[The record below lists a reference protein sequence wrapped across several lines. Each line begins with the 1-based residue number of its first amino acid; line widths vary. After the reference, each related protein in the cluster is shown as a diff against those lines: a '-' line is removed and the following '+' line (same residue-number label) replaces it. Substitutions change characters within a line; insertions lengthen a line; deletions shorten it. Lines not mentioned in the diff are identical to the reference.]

1 MLKLPELKILYTKH
15 LILKELLIKDVSL
28 YIFSVCFLYRKQVA
42 FEFYQKQDFKNALPL
57 LESLEDR
64 FINGIVSYR
73 IGYCY
78 DNTSHF
84 YSNAY
89 TIFNNKKD
97 LLSEELYYMGC
108 IYAYGKGGIAK
119 NNEKAIMLYE
129 LANYPKAFVY
139 LGCAYRDGTIGVIQN
154 DVTAVMYF
162 EKAVALN
169 CSDGKCHLAYMLEFG
184 HGIVQ
189 NSNRSKEL
197 YISAAKD
204 NVNYAIVRCKHRGWI
219 I

>member
-1 MLKLPELKILYTKH
+1 MLKLPEIKTLYTKH
-15 LILKELLIKDVSL
+15 LILKELIIKDISL
-28 YIFSVCFLYRKQVA
+28 YIFSLCFLYRKRLA
-42 FEFYQKQDFKNALPL
+42 FDLYQKQNFKNALPL

-73 IGYCY
+73 IGYCC
-78 DNTSHF
+78 DSNNHF
-84 YSNAY
+84 FTNAY

-97 LLSEELYYMGC
+97 LSPEELFYMGC
-108 IYAYGKGGIAK
+108 IYRYGKGGIAK
-119 NNEKAIMLYE
+119 NNEKALMLYE
-129 LANYPKAFVY
+129 STNYPKAFVY

-169 CSDGKCHLAYMLEFG
+169 CSSGKCHLAYMLEFG

-189 NSNRSKEL
+189 NSNRSKQL
-197 YISAAKD
+197 YMSAAKD
-204 NVNYAIVRCKHRGWI
+204 NDNYAISRCKHKGWI
-219 I
+219 

>member
-1 MLKLPELKILYTKH
+1 MLKLPLPELQILYTKH

-42 FEFYQKQDFKNALPL
+42 FEIYQKQDFKNALPL

-73 IGYCY
+73 LGYCY
-78 DNTSHF
+78 DINSHF
-84 YSNAY
+84 FTNAY
-89 TIFNNKKD
+89 TLFNNKKD
-97 LLSEELYYMGC
+97 LSPEELFYMGC

-119 NNEKAIMLYE
+119 NNEKAIEYYE
-129 LANYPKAFVY
+129 LANYPKALVY

-154 DVTAVMYF
+154 DETAVMYF
-162 EKAVALN
+162 EKALN

-184 HGIVQ
+184 RGIAQ
-189 NSNRSKEL
+189 NSNSSKEL
-197 YISAAKD
+197 YISAAKNND
-204 NVNYAIVRCKHRGWI
+204 MYAISRCKHRGWI
-219 I
+219 